1 MISTFSISRG
11 EKTTLEKKLTFDKT
25 YKMEKDEKYYND
37 LVASLQKQ
45 VQINPMDT
53 AAWELMIATA
63 EEAIARGVDVE
74 RWKKA
79 LKIMQQQAKLLH
91 NI

>member
-1 MISTFSISRG
+1 MAIDRI
-11 EKTTLEKKLTFDKT
+11 D
-25 YKMEKDEKYYND
+25 KMEKDEKYYND

-45 VQINPMDT
+45 VQINPMDS